1 MITLNILAVDD
12 EPGMLSGIDRSLE
25 SYRVMVPEV
34 NEEVDFRIK
43 TVETGSAAVDA
54 IKTERPDILLL
65 DYKLPD
71 FNGLEVL
78 KRTDDISEDMLTI
91 MITAYAS
98 IETAIAATRQGAYD
112 FLTKPFT
119 PADIKHTVRKAA
131 IRIILARRARRLE
144 AEKKQVR
151 FEFIRV
157 LGHELKAP
165 LSATAGYLYL
175 LRDHTLGNNLE
186 KYDEMVQR
194 SLLRIDQMRKL
205 ISDLLDMT
213 RLESGQKSRVLE
225 EVDLVEAAR
234 MAIELVSQEADSRE
248 ITIELNSPDRMTMR
262 ADLGEISMIYNN
274 LITNAIKYNRD
285 RGRVDITLS
294 REESG
299 ISISVSDTGIGMT
312 EDGVKKLFGEFVRLK
327 DKRTKNILG
336 SGLGLSILKR
346 LVDLYNGRID
356 VESKLDHGSTFTVY
370 LMELENNLAPDNNG
384 SREEKTNIEPQNI
397 EYRMSK

>member
-12 EPGMLSGIDRSLE
+12 EPGMLSGIVRSLD
-25 SYRVMVPEV
+25 SYRVIVGEV
-34 NEEVDFRIK
+34 NEEVDFLIK
-43 TVETGSAAVDA
+43 TVATGSEAVEA
-54 IKTERPDILLL
+54 VKTERPDILLL

-71 FNGLEVL
+71 FNGLDVL
-78 KRTDDISEDMLTI
+78 RRTEEISGDMLTI

-98 IETAIAATRQGAYD
+98 IETAIAATKQGAYD

-131 IRIILARRARRLE
+131 IHIILTRRARILE
-144 AEKKQVR
+144 EEKKQVR

-165 LSATAGYLYL
+165 LSATTGYLYL
-175 LRDHTLGNNLE
+175 LRDHTLGDNLE

-213 RLESGQKSRVLE
+213 RLESGRKSRVLE

-234 MAIELVSQEADSRE
+234 QAIELVSQEADSHE
-248 ITIELNSPDRMTMR
+248 ITIELNSPNQLTMR
-262 ADLGEISMIYNN
+262 ADHGEISMIYNN

-285 RGRVDITLS
+285 QGRVEITLS
-294 REESG
+294 RSESV
-299 ISISVSDTGIGMT
+299 ISITVRDTGIGMT
-312 EDGVKKLFGEFVRLK
+312 PEGVEKLFGEFVRLK
-327 DKRTKNILG
+327 DKRTKNVLG

-346 LVDLYNGRID
+346 LVDLYGGRID
-356 VESKLDHGSTFTVY
+356 VESKLDQGSTFTVY
-370 LMELENNLAPDNNG
+370 LIEEDTGLE
-384 SREEKTNIEPQNI
+384 K
-397 EYRMSK
+397 